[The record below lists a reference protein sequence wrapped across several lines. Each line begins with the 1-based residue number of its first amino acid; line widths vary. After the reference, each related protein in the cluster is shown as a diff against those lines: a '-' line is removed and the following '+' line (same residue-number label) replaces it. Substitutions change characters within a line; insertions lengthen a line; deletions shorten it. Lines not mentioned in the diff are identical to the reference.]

1 MRRHQSFLLRVWR
14 LARGRSRVEVE
25 HIQSG
30 ERALVGSVADALA
43 WIQARSQGT
52 PPPTGSEGASGV
64 ARGERD
70 GAPGNEGGEIMPDR

>member
-1 MRRHQSFLLRVWR
+1 MGRHQSFLLRVWR

-25 HIQSG
+25 HVPSG
-30 ERALVGSVADALA
+30 ERALVGSVGEALA

-52 PPPTGSEGASGV
+52 PPPTGAEGASSV